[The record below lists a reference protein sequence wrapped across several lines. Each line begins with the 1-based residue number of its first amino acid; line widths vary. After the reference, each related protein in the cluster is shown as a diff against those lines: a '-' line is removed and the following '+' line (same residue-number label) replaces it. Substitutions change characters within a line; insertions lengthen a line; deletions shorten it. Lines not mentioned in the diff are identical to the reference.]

1 MDSTNNND
9 LSGLRAVL
17 FETLRG
23 PKDGSVKPEQAK
35 AINDVGQTLI
45 NSAKLEVDY
54 LRATGGNV
62 GTGFIPVC
70 GPAKPGSSMTP
81 TGIKTI
87 DGNST
92 IHRLR

>member
-1 MDSTNNND
+1 MDSNNND
-9 LSGLRAVL
+9 LDGLRAVL
-17 FETLRG
+17 FDTLRG
-23 PKDGSVKPEQAK
+23 LKDGSVKPEQAK

-54 LRATGGNV
+54 LKATGANV

-70 GPAKPGSSMTP
+70 GPAKPGITTTT
-81 TGIKTI
+81 TGIKTV

-92 IHRLR
+92 VHRLR

>member
-1 MDSTNNND
+1 MDSTNNDD
-9 LSGLRAVL
+9 LAGLRAVL
-17 FETLRG
+17 FDTLRG
-23 PKDGSVKPEQAK
+23 LKDGSVKPELAK

-54 LRATGGNV
+54 LKATGTNV

-70 GPAKPGSSMTP
+70 GPEKPGSSTTP

-87 DGNST
+87 SGNST
-92 IHRLR
+92 IHRMR